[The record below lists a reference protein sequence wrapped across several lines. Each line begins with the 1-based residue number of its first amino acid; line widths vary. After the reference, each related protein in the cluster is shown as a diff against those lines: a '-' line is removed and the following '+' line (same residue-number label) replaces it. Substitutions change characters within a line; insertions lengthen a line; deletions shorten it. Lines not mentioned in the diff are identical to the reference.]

1 MNAKM
6 KSIKEKLNYSLEKY
20 KIKSGAAYVNQSM
33 NQLYKRFHQCI
44 VWTAKHIDKVGISAN
59 ITSMTGFA
67 IGLLA
72 INFLSLNMYW
82 WALLCIVLNR
92 LFDAVDGEIARHS
105 KVTEF
110 GVFLDAALD
119 YIFYTGV
126 IFGFAL
132 ANPWQNAVAAS
143 FLLFAFAASDKA
155 LSKVKLDKSPFYLG
169 GFAQGAEIFVA
180 IVIMCLIP
188 SWFMQLAMLFGVLCL
203 VKAFSIIVTAYYNF
217 VVAAD
222 KK

>member
-1 MNAKM
+1 M
-6 KSIKEKLNYSLEKY
+6 
-20 KIKSGAAYVNQSM
+20 
-33 NQLYKRFHQCI
+33 
-44 VWTAKHIDKVGISAN
+44 
-59 ITSMTGFA
+59 
-67 IGLLA
+67 
-72 INFLSLNMYW
+72 
-82 WALLCIVLNR
+82 CIVLNR

-143 FLLFAFAASDKA
+143 FLLFAFAASACAMLAYAVVAYKDKA
-155 LSKVKLDKSPFYLG
+155 LSKVKLDKEL
-169 GFAQGAEIFVA
+169 
-180 IVIMCLIP
+180 
-188 SWFMQLAMLFGVLCL
+188 
-203 VKAFSIIVTAYYNF
+203 
-217 VVAAD
+217 